1 MVDEAIAR
9 WDSKELRADN
19 VSVICVMFNSL
30 LKENGEKVQPQTLH
44 QISSVEV
51 EQHIML
57 DHCYEE
63 SFKLRLIDN
72 LSSAGEQIS
81 TTQESRVQMN
91 IKTSPRSDFQI
102 EETTFYE
109 ENVTLCHKNVDLN
122 ETIDPECSTSFCQ
135 NTPIKDESKLDE
147 FYSKTPK
154 IHNKENSKLLK
165 KIRMTNNNSNN
176 NKFYETR
183 QKDRKMRSGHV
194 LSNTSAEKTRRKT
207 SKLPIITENNQEKKI
222 IKTPKVFQNKSEENC
237 RILRKSFYSKDSEK
251 VSASPESP
259 LTHKNSK
266 YLKLNNIFLSK
277 KRQKLY
283 GTKST
288 KRLNNS
294 EKFIK
299 KNSKN

>member
-1 MVDEAIAR
+1 
-9 WDSKELRADN
+9 
-19 VSVICVMFNSL
+19 MFNSL
-30 LKENGEKVQPQTLH
+30 LKEKVTTPALH

-72 LSSAGEQIS
+72 LSSAYEQIPS
-81 TTQESRVQMN
+81 SQESHM
-91 IKTSPRSDFQI
+91 KTETSPRKELQI
-102 EETTFYE
+102 EETNFYE
-109 ENVTLCHKNVDLN
+109 ENVMEKSSICQNVDLN

-135 NTPIKDESKLDE
+135 NTSIKDESKLEE

-165 KIRMTNNNSNN
+165 KIRVTNNN

-194 LSNTSAEKTRRKT
+194 LSNTLLEKTRRK
-207 SKLPIITENNQEKKI
+207 SAKLPIITENNQDNIKRLQKKI
-222 IKTPKVFQNKSEENC
+222 IGKVFQNTSEENC
-237 RILRKSFYSKDSEK
+237 RILRKSFCSKDSE
-251 VSASPESP
+251 SSPHESP
-259 LTHKNSK
+259 LAKNSK

-277 KRQKLY
+277 KKQKLY